1 MSEKKEDPKKDD
13 AKKDEHDKPKG
24 KKGGAAG
31 VIVGVVLSAVLAGGA
46 AYGGA
51 KAASK
56 PGEHHEEPVEKPKYL
71 PPGLTVPL
79 EPFIA
84 NIADEEGKPHAI
96 KVTIAI
102 ELAREAKE
110 EEFKVFV
117 PRVRDITLTYLRN
130 QTFEQMTDQES
141 TEKMKTELIEKW
153 HSVGATAAQKV
164 LITDLITQ

>member
-1 MSEKKEDPKKDD
+1 MSEKKDEKKEE
-13 AKKDEHDKPKG
+13 KKDEAEKPK
-24 KKGGAAG
+24 KKGGGAG
-31 VIVGVVLSAVLAGGA
+31 VVLGVALSAVLAGGA

-56 PGEHHEEPVEKPKYL
+56 PNEHHEEPVEKPKYI
-71 PPGLTVPL
+71 PPGMTIPL

-84 NIADEEGKPHAI
+84 NINDEEGKPHAI

-110 EEFKVFV
+110 EEFKAFL
-117 PRVRDITLTYLRN
+117 PRVRDVTLTYLRN
-130 QTFEQMTDQES
+130 LTFEQVTDQENAD
-141 TEKMKTELIEKW
+141 KIKLDLIDKW
-153 HSVGATAAQKV
+153 HAVGATAAQKV